1 MTVIQYCRE
10 EAKWRDLVIIR
21 ANGCVRC
28 SAYIEHKNL
37 LRLPPDLAN
46 AKVFGAER
54 GWIRIANRLGGLE
67 DAPCIYLDIK

>member
-21 ANGCVRC
+21 ANGWVRC

-37 LRLPPDLAN
+37 LRCRP
-46 AKVFGAER
+46 
-54 GWIRIANRLGGLE
+54 I
-67 DAPCIYLDIK
+67 